1 MNCLACGAEMPDD
14 NRFCGAC
21 GAPQVIA
28 CSGCGT
34 ENPGANK
41 YCGGCGAPLQG
52 QPELEAATAPTSAP
66 AESEKETPEVP
77 EAEAERRQ
85 LTVMFCDLVGSTA
98 LSGQL
103 DPEDLR
109 EVMQA
114 YRETC
119 AAMIERVDGYVAKYL
134 GDGVLAYFG
143 FPRAHEEDAERA
155 ARAGMAILEAMADLS
170 VKQGARIAAPLETR
184 IGIATGLVVVGDM
197 ETGDTRE
204 SMSVMGETPNI
215 AARLQALAEPG
226 QLVVGALTRRLIGPA
241 FALED
246 LGERELKGVALPL
259 RAFAVR
265 SEDGA
270 AVEQAP
276 EDAPLL
282 GREVEMARL
291 EACWREVKDG
301 HGQIAHISGEPGIG
315 KSRLMRALNDIV
327 VAEGGAWIECHGSP
341 YHGSTPFHPLIELL
355 RSSAGLERS
364 DAPAARLRKLEALLA
379 RLALDAAEHMPI
391 VAALL
396 SLEDVGSYA
405 APELSPRALKDRTL
419 ATISAFLAAIAAQQ
433 PTVLALEDL
442 HWLDASS
449 LEMLDLL
456 SVDIKD
462 LPIMLVTSQRRV
474 DRAYRRRQ
482 ETVGRCQRA
491 NHRAHRRHSFFYRGS
506 DKDHPRSWRSARAQG
521 PL

>member
-143 FPRAHEEDAERA
+143 GLYQRA
-155 ARAGMAILEAMADLS
+155 
-170 VKQGARIAAPLETR
+170 
-184 IGIATGLVVVGDM
+184 
-197 ETGDTRE
+197 
-204 SMSVMGETPNI
+204 
-215 AARLQALAEPG
+215 
-226 QLVVGALTRRLIGPA
+226 LIRTHGPI
-241 FALED
+241 F
-246 LGERELKGVALPL
+246 G
-259 RAFAVR
+259 VR
-265 SEDGA
+265 S
-270 AVEQAP
+270 
-276 EDAPLL
+276 
-282 GREVEMARL
+282 
-291 EACWREVKDG
+291 
-301 HGQIAHISGEPGIG
+301 
-315 KSRLMRALNDIV
+315 
-327 VAEGGAWIECHGSP
+327 
-341 YHGSTPFHPLIELL
+341 T
-355 RSSAGLERS
+355 
-364 DAPAARLRKLEALLA
+364 
-379 RLALDAAEHMPI
+379 
-391 VAALL
+391 
-396 SLEDVGSYA
+396 
-405 APELSPRALKDRTL
+405 
-419 ATISAFLAAIAAQQ
+419 
-433 PTVLALEDL
+433 
-442 HWLDASS
+442 
-449 LEMLDLL
+449 
-456 SVDIKD
+456 
-462 LPIMLVTSQRRV
+462 
-474 DRAYRRRQ
+474 
-482 ETVGRCQRA
+482 
-491 NHRAHRRHSFFYRGS
+491 
-506 DKDHPRSWRSARAQG
+506 
-521 PL
+521 